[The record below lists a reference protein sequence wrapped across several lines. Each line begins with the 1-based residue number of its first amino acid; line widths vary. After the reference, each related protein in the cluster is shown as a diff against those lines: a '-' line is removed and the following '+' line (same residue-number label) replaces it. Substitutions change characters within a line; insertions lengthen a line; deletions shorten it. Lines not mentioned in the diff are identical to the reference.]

1 MTPHQ
6 RLARWSDAVCTH
18 HLPRYD
24 ELPGID
30 LYMDQVVA
38 VVSDYLHPYMRDAK
52 EQHLTPAMINNYVKL
67 KLLPAPVKK
76 RYNRSHLCHLI
87 IICMLKPVLAI
98 PEIHD
103 LICDRLQYS
112 DIRTVYNEF
121 CTMQEESLRT
131 TLAHTTL
138 PADDETE
145 AFSVAALHLAVHTN
159 AGKMIAEH
167 IIDAQVP
174 DEPKEKDKKKKD
186 KD

>member
-76 RYNRSHLCHLI
+76 R
-87 IICMLKPVLAI
+87 
-98 PEIHD
+98 
-103 LICDRLQYS
+103 
-112 DIRTVYNEF
+112 
-121 CTMQEESLRT
+121 
-131 TLAHTTL
+131 
-138 PADDETE
+138 
-145 AFSVAALHLAVHTN
+145 
-159 AGKMIAEH
+159 
-167 IIDAQVP
+167 
-174 DEPKEKDKKKKD
+174 
-186 KD
+186 